1 MTAMA
6 RWQVHEIRDKP
17 HVLYVGLCVLGWLLL
32 LVGLPAKVVQGSSA
46 AVPIKISSKEADDN
60 LQVKTLQPEYP
71 PDARAKD
78 VEGTVR
84 LRIVI
89 DERGNVTDVEALSGD
104 PLLVPSAIALVKRF
118 PYRPFIRGGKRVAVT
133 TDIAI
138 PFALHPTTQREIYD
152 SWMLH
157 LETARQL
164 RKNGSV
170 DAALGE
176 LQLALADAKKL
187 GDMDVAET
195 YGDVASLYFKEGRYG
210 DAEPALERRLDIL
223 QHSQVQDELE
233 IANVRADLAAAYL
246 VQKKLAKVQELLQ
259 QAIPVQEKYLKHAT
273 LQDSKDA
280 YAMRLS
286 HSLRSLAFLCDL
298 QGQPSTAE
306 PLYKRSISIGEQRL
320 PADDEALT
328 MRRYAEMLTRMGR
341 SDEAAKL
348 IEEASALQLGL
359 SK

>member
-1 MTAMA
+1 MKI
-6 RWQVHEIRDKP
+6 RRKSHVHMLGCTRSAGF
-17 HVLYVGLCVLGWLLL
+17 YYCWGFQSRLCRPV
-32 LVGLPAKVVQGSSA
+32 PQRCRSRFRAKRQTT
-46 AVPIKISSKEADDN
+46 IFK
-60 LQVKTLQPEYP
+60 VKTLQPEYP
-71 PDARAKD
+71 PEARAKG

-89 DERGNVTDVEALSGD
+89 NERGNVTHVEALSGD
-104 PLLVPSAIALVKRF
+104 PLLVPSAMALVKRF

-133 TDIAI
+133 TDIAV
-138 PFALHPTTQREIYD
+138 PFALHPMPTQREVYD

-176 LQLALADAKKL
+176 LQLALADARKL
-187 GDMDVAET
+187 GDMDFADT
-195 YGDVASLYFKEGRYG
+195 YSDVATLYFKEGRYD
-210 DAEPALERRLDIL
+210 DAEQALERRLDIL
-223 QHSQVQDELE
+223 QHSQIQDELE
-233 IANVRADLAAAYL
+233 IANVRADLGAAYL
-246 VQKKLAKVQELLQ
+246 AQNKVAKVQQLLQ
-259 QAIPVQEKYLKHAT
+259 QAIPVQERYFKHAT

-280 YAMRLS
+280 YATRLS
-286 HSLRSLAFLCDL
+286 LSLRSLAFFYDL
-298 QGQPSTAE
+298 QGEPSSAD
-306 PLYKRSISIGEQRL
+306 PLYARSISIGEQRL

-348 IEEASALQLGL
+348 REKASALQLGI